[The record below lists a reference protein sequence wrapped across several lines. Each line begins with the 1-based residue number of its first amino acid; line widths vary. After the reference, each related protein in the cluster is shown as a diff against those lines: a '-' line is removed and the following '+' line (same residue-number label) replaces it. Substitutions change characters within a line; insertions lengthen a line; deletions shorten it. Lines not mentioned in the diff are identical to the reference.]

1 MISGNT
7 IHKIDLTHV
16 VRSNASKLL
25 AILIAAT
32 VSACASA
39 GNNRTAVQAPPSST
53 DIPTTQ
59 QETPTSTTANSYTL
73 EQAGSLQPRQL
84 VEASGMSFSGQ
95 QADVIWLIN
104 DSGNPA
110 ELFAIDTAGQELG
123 VFQIKARNRDWEDL
137 TRFTVNGESFLLV
150 TDIGDNR
157 RIYDDYLLHVLA
169 EPLIDSRSSANS
181 SIELEPVM
189 TFAMRYPDGSHNGE
203 AAAVANDGYLYLI
216 TKAESPAVYRTPLIE
231 AFITERETR
240 TQNGNVNNPASVPL
254 SATRLGDY
262 QRPPL
267 STSLS
272 LVNAFTGVDFGS
284 VTAMDVDN
292 NLGEAWVLTYRSLYR
307 LPATDS
313 GDWVDVFLGE
323 PQLITEHDLR
333 QAESMAFSPSTQQ
346 IYLTSEDVGA
356 PLLSTTTDAN

>member
-7 IHKIDLTHV
+7 IHTIDLTHV

-123 VFQIKARNRDWEDL
+123 VFQIKARNRDWED
-137 TRFTVNGESFLLV
+137 FL
-150 TDIGDNR
+150 R
-157 RIYDDYLLHVLA
+157 
-169 EPLIDSRSSANS
+169 
-181 SIELEPVM
+181 
-189 TFAMRYPDGSHNGE
+189 
-203 AAAVANDGYLYLI
+203 
-216 TKAESPAVYRTPLIE
+216 
-231 AFITERETR
+231 
-240 TQNGNVNNPASVPL
+240 
-254 SATRLGDY
+254 
-262 QRPPL
+262 
-267 STSLS
+267 
-272 LVNAFTGVDFGS
+272 
-284 VTAMDVDN
+284 
-292 NLGEAWVLTYRSLYR
+292 
-307 LPATDS
+307 
-313 GDWVDVFLGE
+313 
-323 PQLITEHDLR
+323 
-333 QAESMAFSPSTQQ
+333 
-346 IYLTSEDVGA
+346 
-356 PLLSTTTDAN
+356 